1 MSSQKCRNHGPGK
14 RYPGG
19 PTCIFRG
26 KEVPA
31 FVCCFPKG
39 GISSDLL
46 MQMLK
51 RMDTLAL
58 FPRLPGGPLP
68 FIFLDGHGSRHNLPF
83 LEYINHPDHIWKVC
97 FGIPNGTALWQVG
110 DSPEKNGSW
119 KMATTKYNSELVKFK
134 VSNGDAN
141 INFTRTD
148 VIPLTNKAFKDS
160 FCAQGL

>member
-1 MSSQKCRNHGPGK
+1 MRRNHGPGK
-14 RYPGG
+14 RYPGK

-31 FVCCFPKG
+31 FVCCSPKG
-39 GISSDLL
+39 GILSDLL

-68 FIFLDGHGSRHNLPF
+68 FILLDGHGSRLNLPF

-97 FGIPNGTALWQVG
+97 FGLPNGTALWKVV
-110 DSPEKNGSW
+110 DSPEQNRLL
-119 KMATTKYNSELVKFK
+119 KMATTKYKRELVKFK
-134 VSNGDAN
+134 V
-141 INFTRTD
+141 
-148 VIPLTNKAFKDS
+148 
-160 FCAQGL
+160 